1 MNRNRDTVGLKLRT
15 TKNILL
21 NRSPNGSTN
30 LKIMGINHPFFV
42 DSFDFLWRDLLADQ
56 ATFRDATNKTPH
68 PIDIYKTDNG
78 IQLEVA
84 AVGLDIEDIEIL
96 VEGEQLRISYKAKPE
111 ERVVMLKGIKKGS
124 FDITWKISNKLDL
137 SKMTATLNKGL
148 LTLNIPTAEGQLARK
163 IEIQSSDKPKL
174 ENKKK

>member
-1 MNRNRDTVGLKLRT
+1 
-15 TKNILL
+15 
-21 NRSPNGSTN
+21 
-30 LKIMGINHPFFV
+30 MGISHPFFV

-68 PIDIYKTDNG
+68 PIDIYKVEDG

-84 AVGLDIEDIEIL
+84 AVGLDYEDIDIL

-111 ERVVMLKGIKKGS
+111 ERTVMLKGIKKGS

-137 SKMTATLNKGL
+137 NKMTATLNKGL
-148 LTLNIPTAEGQLARK
+148 LTLHLPTAEGQLPRK
-163 IEIQSSDKPKL
+163 IEIQNSDKPKL